1 MKSKMSLLVLLFF
14 FCSVLSA
21 QEDIAATTLIKVGN
35 VMPAFST
42 KSLSGNSY
50 SSDLLNGKVILIN
63 FWATWCGPCKAE
75 LPLLQKNIYD
85 KIKNDNFAVLCI
97 SRSEKE
103 EVVKK
108 FIEQFKYTF
117 PVYLDP
123 DAKTYNLFASKYIP
137 RNFVIGKDGKVKW
150 TSTGFKDSEFN
161 EMIKLIEKELKD

>member
-21 QEDIAATTLIKVGN
+21 REDIAATTLIKVGN

>member
-1 MKSKMSLLVLLFF
+1 MSLLVLLFF